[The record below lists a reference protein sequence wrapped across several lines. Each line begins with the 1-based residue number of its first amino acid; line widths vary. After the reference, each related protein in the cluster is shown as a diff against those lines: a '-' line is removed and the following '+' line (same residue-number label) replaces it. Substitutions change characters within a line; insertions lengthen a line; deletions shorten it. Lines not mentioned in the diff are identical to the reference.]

1 MKKVV
6 MLCAVF
12 SSMLMLSFAEASIYN
27 FGITY
32 DGTSQTLDVGSDPM
46 AGTEL
51 FDNDQMIVDLH
62 ASSGNE
68 WTVLDGNWNFI
79 YGSVLVSD
87 VETRIGDS
95 VATFLHNGTI
105 VAQDIDMGT
114 SQGFVH
120 VGAQS
125 TTLTSGMKF
134 DQLVIDYT
142 LLSDPG
148 VDTVIQED
156 FLRFSFIDTV
166 GFEQFSSFGSS
177 LSSVPEPTSLM
188 IWGSALMICM
198 IRRRR

>member
-1 MKKVV
+1 M
-6 MLCAVF
+6 
-12 SSMLMLSFAEASIYN
+12 
-27 FGITY
+27 
-32 DGTSQTLDVGSDPM
+32 
-46 AGTEL
+46 
-51 FDNDQMIVDLH
+51 
-62 ASSGNE
+62 
-68 WTVLDGNWNFI
+68 
-79 YGSVLVSD
+79 
-87 VETRIGDS
+87 
-95 VATFLHNGTI
+95 
-105 VAQDIDMGT
+105 AQDIEMGT